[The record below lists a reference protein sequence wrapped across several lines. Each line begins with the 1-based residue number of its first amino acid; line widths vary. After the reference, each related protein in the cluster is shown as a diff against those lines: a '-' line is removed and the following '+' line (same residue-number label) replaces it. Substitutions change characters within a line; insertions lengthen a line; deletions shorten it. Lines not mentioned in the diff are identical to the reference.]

1 MWNRT
6 VNGSR
11 RGKNIALDL
20 DHDHSNYYLIQA
32 ITKLGQIFNEQPISR
47 ICGAERGT
55 RNLQRRSDSGKH
67 CSVSPHCD
75 LPELVKR
82 LLNNRRLEELPARQY
97 RHFSNF
103 ETKPFKNIDA
113 SSFYKSING
122 HTKECENWNLS
133 KTGCSYFKILLPMNY
148 NFWFLFFFQTAAKK
162 S

>member
-32 ITKLGQIFNEQPISR
+32 ITKLGQIFNEQPVSR

-67 CSVSPHCD
+67 CSASLHCD

-82 LLNNRRLEELPARQY
+82 LLNNRRLEELPARQ
-97 RHFSNF
+97 
-103 ETKPFKNIDA
+103 
-113 SSFYKSING
+113 
-122 HTKECENWNLS
+122 
-133 KTGCSYFKILLPMNY
+133 
-148 NFWFLFFFQTAAKK
+148 
-162 S
+162 